1 MTIFSRYISIIYLR
15 LFGLCCGAFSSIY
28 LVIDILE
35 KVGKFTRAGGRPDHI
50 ALFFLWKL
58 PEIASQIIPMA
69 VLMATL
75 LTLGSLSRTSELTA
89 MRCSGAGLLRITS
102 PLLGIS
108 ILLSLLNLALAEL
121 VVPKSFEKMRYIQE
135 VLISKKSPTAFF
147 RQGAIWYRDRD
158 DILQARLFD
167 PETSTLKGVTLWQLN
182 TSLQPLAR
190 LDATQGVRRADGWL
204 LKEVVQHRYSSGN
217 LTTSKMVSSQQVP
230 LQLSLADL
238 RVVGK
243 MAENMGATELRRYCS
258 KLTQGGYDATRYLTL
273 LHTKLAVPFSPL
285 VMAFLGI
292 PFALRSDRS
301 SGPAIGIGISLII
314 GLAYFIINAF
324 LVSFGQAGALPP
336 LVAAWAANILFSASG
351 VWLALTLDR

>member
-1 MTIFSRYISIIYLR
+1 MTIFSRYISTTYLR
-15 LFGLCCGAFSSIY
+15 LFCLCCGAFSAIY
-28 LVIDILE
+28 LVIDVLE
-35 KVGKFTRAGGRPDHI
+35 KVGKFTRAGARPDHI

-58 PEIASQIIPMA
+58 PEIASQIIPLA

-75 LTLGSLSRTSELTA
+75 LTLGSLAKTSELTA
-89 MRCSGAGLLRITS
+89 MRCSGAGLFRITA
-102 PLLGIS
+102 PILVIS
-108 ILLSLLNLALAEL
+108 GLLSILNLALAEL

-135 VLISKKSPTAFF
+135 VLISKKSPAAFF

-158 DILQARLFD
+158 SILQARLFE
-167 PETSTLKGVTLWQLN
+167 PEISTLKGVTLWQLN
-182 TSLQPLAR
+182 ASLQPLAR
-190 LDATQGVRRADGWL
+190 FDANQGVRKGDAWIL
-204 LKEVVQHRYSSGN
+204 TEVVQQRYSSGK
-217 LTTSKMVSSQQVP
+217 LTSANRIPSLQVP
-230 LQLSLADL
+230 LNLTLAEL
-238 RVVGK
+238 KVVGK
-243 MAENMGATELRRYCS
+243 LAENMGYTELRKYCR

-301 SGPAIGIGISLII
+301 SGPAIGIGISLVI
-314 GLAYFIINAF
+314 GLTYFIINAF

-351 VWLALTLDR
+351 IWLALTLDR